1 MNYLETLLAGV
12 EALRERLPVASDAAG
27 RVAARLAAGG
37 RLCLAGVRPDFTS
50 EGFIRSGGLMLA
62 EEWTPETVLSPEDT
76 VILGWSGA
84 APAQELE
91 LLRQLRSSGA
101 LIAAIGPAG
110 WPGADPRPGD
120 LFLESSILRP
130 ETVTAAFGGRAYPLV
145 SLQNLLLLWVLTGEI
160 VAALTR
166 TGRMPAMYQSVL
178 VPGARDRN
186 ARFAGSPFHE
196 THQVPA
202 IPPGRLGA
210 DYLDRMGAILRALIE
225 EEAEAIK
232 RAGSVCAEVLE
243 AGGRIHAGLISHFP
257 MYQLGAPG
265 DPLYMRPLAPLQGES
280 PQVAELEEKLRPG
293 DLFFFLGYYRRPVD
307 AYAAARRAGAR
318 IVEVI
323 TGDGTDDPPAPALA
337 PDHVIRP
344 KWPFGDA
351 VTPVPGYDVEIL
363 PGSGIVQAA
372 IYWAVVASIW
382 RALSSRTG
390 GPAGGPVPRTGA
402 PGGS

>member
-1 MNYLETLLAGV
+1 MNYLETLLAGA
-12 EALRERLPVASDAAG
+12 EGLRERLPAVSDAAG

-37 RLCLAGVRPDFTS
+37 RLCLAGVRPDFAS

-62 EEWTPETVLSPEDT
+62 EEWTPETALSPEDT

-84 APAQELE
+84 APARELE

-101 LIAAIGPAG
+101 LIAGLGPAG
-110 WPGADPRPGD
+110 WPGADPRPGH
-120 LFLESSILRP
+120 LFLDSSMPLP
-130 ETVTAAFGGRAYPLV
+130 EAATAPFGGRAYPLT

-202 IPPGRLGA
+202 IPPGRLGG
-210 DYLDRMGAILRALIE
+210 DYLDRIGAILRALIE
-225 EEAEAIK
+225 EEAEAIEQ
-232 RAGSVCAEVLE
+232 AGSVCAEVLE

-265 DPLYMRPLAPLQGES
+265 DPLYMRPLARLQGES

-293 DLFFFLGYYRRPVD
+293 DLFFFLGYYRRPAE
-307 AYAAARRAGAR
+307 AYRAARRAGAR
-318 IVEVI
+318 VVEVI
-323 TGDGTDDPPAPALA
+323 TGDGTDDPPQ
-337 PDHVIRP
+337 PDYVIRP

-382 RALSSRTG
+382 RAL
-390 GPAGGPVPRTGA
+390 AGHG
-402 PGGS
+402 

>member
-1 MNYLETLLAGV
+1 MGYLETLLAGA
-12 EALRERLPVASDAAG
+12 EGLRERLPAVSDSAG

-37 RLCLAGVRPDFTS
+37 RLSLASVRPDFAS

-62 EEWTPETVLSPEDT
+62 EEWSPGAALSPEDT

-84 APAQELE
+84 GPARELE
-91 LLRQLRSSGA
+91 LLQQLRSTGA
-101 LIAAIGPAG
+101 LIAAIGPAA
-110 WPGADPRPGD
+110 WPGADPRAGD
-120 LFLESSILRP
+120 LFLESSIPLP
-130 ETVTAAFGGRAYPLV
+130 EAVTAPFGGRGYPLT
-145 SLQNLLLLWVLTGEI
+145 SLQNVLLLWVLTGEI

-186 ARFAGSPFHE
+186 ARFADSPFHE

-210 DYLDRMGAILRALIE
+210 DYLDRIGAILRSLIE
-225 EEAEAIK
+225 EEAEAIE
-232 RAGSVCAEVLE
+232 AVGAACARVLE

-257 MYQLGAPG
+257 MYQLGPPG
-265 DPLYMRPLAPLQGES
+265 DPPYMRPLAPLQGES

-307 AYAAARRAGAR
+307 AYVAARRAGAR

-323 TGDGTDDPPAPALA
+323 TGDGTDGPPQ

-382 RALSSRTG
+382 RALSRPLG
-390 GPAGGPVPRTGA
+390 RER
-402 PGGS
+402 

>member
-1 MNYLETLLAGV
+1 MNYLETLLAGA
-12 EALRERLPVASDAAG
+12 EGLRERLPAVSDAAG

-37 RLCLAGVRPDFTS
+37 RLCLAGVRPDFAS

-62 EEWTPETVLSPEDT
+62 EEWTPETALSPEDT

-84 APAQELE
+84 APARELE

-101 LIAAIGPAG
+101 LIAGLGPAG
-110 WPGADPRPGD
+110 WPGADPRPGH
-120 LFLESSILRP
+120 LFLDSSMPLP
-130 ETVTAAFGGRAYPLV
+130 EAATAPFGGRAYPLT

-166 TGRMPAMYQSVL
+166 SGRMPAMYQSVL

-186 ARFAGSPFHE
+186 ARFSGSPFHE
-196 THQVPA
+196 THGVPA

-210 DYLDRMGAILRALIE
+210 DYLDRIGSILRALIE
-225 EEAEAIK
+225 EEEGAIEAVG
-232 RAGSVCAEVLE
+232 AVCAVVLE

-265 DPLYMRPLAPLQGES
+265 DPLYMRPLARLQAES

-293 DLFFFLGYYRRPVD
+293 DLLFFLGYYRRPVD

-323 TGDGTDDPPAPALA
+323 TGDGTDDPPQ
-337 PDHVIRP
+337 PDYVIRP

-382 RALSSRTG
+382 RAL
-390 GPAGGPVPRTGA
+390 AGHG
-402 PGGS
+402 